1 FIELNFSSSSLH
13 NDRTSVRKRKLRQ
26 RDEQLDEL
34 NSSSSSVHNDQTPVW
49 KHKSRDIDEKLDE
62 LNSSASSVN
71 NNRTSVRKQLNSSS
85 SSLNNNQTSL
95 VNFLE
100 LNSSSSSLNST
111 RTSVGKNKSSRTDE
125 QSDQFNSSPSS
136 LNNDRTYVGKHK
148 SRDIDEQLDELNS
161 SSSVNNIGTSVHKHK
176 SHDIDEERDELNSSS
191 SSLQND
197 RASVRKY
204 KSRRIDKEL
213 DDSSSSS
220 FHNNRIY
227 VRKHKSRDIDEELD
241 ELNSSSSS
249 LNTNRTSVHKHE
261 SRHIDEQLDELNSSS
276 SSLNNNR
283 TSVRKQKLRHIDEE
297 LVELNSSSSSVSNN
311 RTSVR
316 KNKSRRIDEQLD
328 ELNSSS
334 SSRSN
339 NQTALGKHK
348 SHDIDEELDELN
360 SSPSSLNNDR
370 TSVSK
375 HKSRRTDEELHELN
389 SSSSSVNNN
398 RTSVR
403 KHKSHDIDEE
413 LDKLN
418 SSSSSLYNNRTSVRK
433 HKSRRIDEE
442 LDELNSSSSSL
453 NNDRTS
459 VRKHK
464 SRRIDEELDELNSSS
479 SSRNNNQTSLGKHKS
494 HDTDEELHELSSSSS
509 SINNDRTSIRKHKSR
524 DIDEELDGNLVNFL
538 ALSSSLTSV
547 TYNSS
552 CSSKRKSNDIVEEID
567 GELTRFDQLCSVC
580 ALRSIIMNIHPHIYN
595 KSNLFCELGQASA
608 FQIARRI
615 TELSS
620 SFVPG
625 QQEDPSE
632 FLIVLLNHFMQC
644 ISSNDNTSFSTYLC
658 NPLHSIFGINIKS
671 SITCTS
677 CQVQTTKKNYE
688 TIWSIPIISYYNLQ
702 EALAAFCSK
711 EKLTGD
717 NALQCS
723 QCHTKTTALQSL
735 QLANTSSII
744 IIHLKRFIYDQSK
757 KLTRKLTHFISYP
770 EFLNIAPYVANNNAS
785 EEVQKNDPSDES
797 IYMLYAVI
805 VHLGKTANNGHIFAY
820 IRSPDNLWYKINDE
834 LVTSTDPKAVFSDNN
849 SYVLWYTKLSEEK
862 RNLYR
867 KEINE
872 LFISSSQ
879 NPFSSTPKHRNVQIT
894 RSFGDCSLISTN
906 SISNISDFD
915 DQSPSKNLRRSC
927 FITNEQSPETREDV
941 DFNHCSSP
949 EDFILHENNFSLENN
964 LDLIE
969 YRTESRIE
977 IIPKTNYKNQ
987 YPDYSNSP
995 DTSCSSSSSQL
1006 IPEPLTNKSHI
1017 SFRNDSNQLSDEAT
1031 RLSRLSKIST
1041 GSQLD
1046 VLDENPNGQE
1056 DFHIQLPSS
1065 SDFKLQ
1071 PVDLVKLQSIRTKKN
1086 NKKEAR
1092 LYKAMGLPI
1101 VIDKTTNKKKIFIS
1115 KTIKTNTINN
1125 NISTSY
1131 DSNQEI
1137 QKKESRV
1144 DVEYLYIL
1152 LPYIKKFNTYC
1163 ALCVR
1168 NCTFGQTTK
1177 DRNQLLRC
1185 SLYCSGKP
1193 ICNFNCSIIVLNNGQ
1208 GHMIVN
1214 NTTVRHA
1221 PGIKISRPIREPL
1234 R

>member
-1 FIELNFSSSSLH
+1 MFSSSSMASDPPASDALATRSPLSSIQNQATKTDDNITLSSTLNKNNVLQKELNFSSSSLH

-62 LNSSASSVN
+62 LNSSSSSVN
-71 NNRTSVRKQLNSSS
+71 NNRTSVRKQINSSS

-136 LNNDRTYVGKHK
+136 LINNRTSVRKHK
-148 SRDIDEQLDELNS
+148 SHRIDEELDSNLVNFVELNSS

-176 SHDIDEERDELNSSS
+176 SHDIDEELDELNSSS

-297 LVELNSSSSSVSNN
+297 LVELNSSSSSLINN
-311 RTSVR
+311 RTSSI
-316 KNKSRRIDEQLD
+316 KYL

-334 SSRSN
+334 SSLIN

-418 SSSSSLYNNRTSVRK
+418 SSSSSLN
-433 HKSRRIDEE
+433 H
-442 LDELNSSSSSL
+442 
-453 NNDRTS
+453 DRTS

-494 HDTDEELHELSSSSS
+494 HDIDEELHELNSLSSCVNNDRTSTRKRKSHDIDEELDGNSSSS

-567 GELTRFDQLCSVC
+567 GMNQIEEPRSKRLNKLCHHIHPLIESELKLEWSLVHVRGIGLLNKDLTKCLNLCYMNSVIQCLANTAPFVQWLVNEENHGSCELTRFDQLCSVC

-595 KSNLFCELGQASA
+595 KSNLFCELDQASA

-872 LFISSSQ
+872 LFIPSSRIS
-879 NPFSSTPKHRNVQIT
+879 FSSTPIHRNVQT
-894 RSFGDCSLISTN
+894 SRNFNDCSPISTN

-1041 GSQLD
+1041 G
-1046 VLDENPNGQE
+1046 
-1056 DFHIQLPSS
+1056 
-1065 SDFKLQ
+1065 
-1071 PVDLVKLQSIRTKKN
+1071 
-1086 NKKEAR
+1086 
-1092 LYKAMGLPI
+1092 
-1101 VIDKTTNKKKIFIS
+1101 
-1115 KTIKTNTINN
+1115 
-1125 NISTSY
+1125 
-1131 DSNQEI
+1131 
-1137 QKKESRV
+1137 
-1144 DVEYLYIL
+1144 
-1152 LPYIKKFNTYC
+1152 
-1163 ALCVR
+1163 
-1168 NCTFGQTTK
+1168 
-1177 DRNQLLRC
+1177 
-1185 SLYCSGKP
+1185 
-1193 ICNFNCSIIVLNNGQ
+1193 
-1208 GHMIVN
+1208 
-1214 NTTVRHA
+1214 
-1221 PGIKISRPIREPL
+1221 
-1234 R
+1234 